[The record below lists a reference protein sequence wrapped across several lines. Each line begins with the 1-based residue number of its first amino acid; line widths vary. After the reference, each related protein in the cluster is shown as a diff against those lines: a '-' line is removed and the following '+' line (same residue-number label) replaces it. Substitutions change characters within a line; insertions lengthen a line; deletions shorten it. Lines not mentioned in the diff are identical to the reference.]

1 MTDDDTITIEETVVD
16 TEATGGEAPAAA
28 AAEGIICAVVTGGD
42 LLAVR
47 DCPNGKKAGE
57 LADGDEVTITNIED
71 EWAELAQGG
80 YTKSRYLRPVRP
92 A

>member
-1 MTDDDTITIEETVVD
+1 MTDDDTITIEETAAY
-16 TEATGGEAPAAA
+16 TEATGGEAAATA

-47 DCPNGKKAGE
+47 DCPNGKRTGV
-57 LADGDEVTITNIED
+57 LADGDEVVAITVCD
-71 EWAELAQGG
+71 EWAELEQGG
-80 YTKSRYLRPVRP
+80 YTKSRYLSQLWP